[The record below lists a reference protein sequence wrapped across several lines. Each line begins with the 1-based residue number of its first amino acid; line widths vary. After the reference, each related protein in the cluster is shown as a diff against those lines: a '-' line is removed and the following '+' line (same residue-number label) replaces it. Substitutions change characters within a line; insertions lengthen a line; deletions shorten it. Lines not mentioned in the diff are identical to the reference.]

1 MMERIGSLAGKCGIY
16 KFTFSNGHYYIGQAV
31 NCRRRELQHI
41 REMRNHR
48 HTNSRVQN
56 CYNKYGNPTFEIIC
70 ECTKEELNSI
80 ETKYLFEHVDNELC
94 CNLCKE
100 ANSRKG
106 TTQDK
111 KARKKISDYQR
122 LIGKVKPVY
131 MYTRDEMFLVARYDT
146 ITDATKAIGCG
157 AKDIQKACKSNG
169 KYSVKQYKFR
179 FAVPTDMFLNN
190 IKKIIPL

>member
-1 MMERIGSLAGKCGIY
+1 MIGIY
-16 KFTFSNGHYYIGQAV
+16 KMTFSNNHYYIGQAV
-31 NCRRRELQHI
+31 DTNRRFTQHKRELKKGIHS
-41 REMRNHR
+41 
-48 HTNSRVQN
+48 NSRLQN
-56 CYNKYGNPTFEIIC
+56 CYNKYGEPTFEVIC

-80 ETKYLFEHVDNELC
+80 ETKYLFEHVDNKLC
-94 CNLCKE
+94 FNMCREGK
-100 ANSRKG
+100 SPKG
-106 TTQDK
+106 IKRNDEYK
-111 KARKKISDYQR
+111 KKISDYQR
-122 LIGKVKPVY
+122 LVGKVKPVY

-169 KYSVKQYKFR
+169 KHSVKQYKFR

>member
-1 MMERIGSLAGKCGIY
+1 MTEQLGNLAGKCGIY
-16 KFTFSNGHYYIGQAV
+16 KITFPNGHYYYGQSI
-31 NCRRRELQHI
+31 NMKTRKSRHLFELKKGVHSNK
-41 REMRNHR
+41 RL
-48 HTNSRVQN
+48 QN
-56 CYNKYGNPTFEIIC
+56 CYNKYKDFTFEIVK
-70 ECTKEELNSI
+70 ECLKEELNLI
-80 ETKYLFEHVDNELC
+80 ETKYLFENVDNELC

-100 ANSRKG
+100 PNSRKG
-106 TTQDK
+106 TTQDA
-111 KARKKISDYQR
+111 KARQKISDYQR
-122 LIGKVKPVY
+122 LVGKVKPVY